1 MGGLEVTMK
10 ISAFVFSIALLLTAD
25 VLRAQDTRS
34 RWHNVRGIV
43 VDEIGRPIATATVYL
58 KDAGGHRLRMKQ
70 TDRGGRF
77 SFGLVNTD
85 NKYEIYAEQATL
97 VSRQLPVPTVQS
109 SHDLE
114 LKLVVTNKAA
124 QH

>member
-10 ISAFVFSIALLLTAD
+10 ISAFVFSIALLLTAH

-43 VDEIGRPIATATVYL
+43 VDEIGRPVATATVYL
-58 KDAGGHRLRMKQ
+58 KDAGGHRLWMKQ

-85 NKYEIYAEQATL
+85 HKYEIYAEQATL
-97 VSRQLPVPTVQS
+97 VSQKLPVPTVQS

-114 LKLVVTNKAA
+114 LKLVLT
-124 QH
+124 